1 MMKNVDLPYLCTVIG
16 NLTGMPIRI
25 FFGEDLFFHYSIVQL
40 SSDPMELYREGI
52 FRIQTNVGYFV
63 TPEFFYYG
71 IINSGDQKIVLGPT
85 RQISGNDQELLALAF
100 QLGIA
105 QEDTEDFLRGIK
117 SIIPMP
123 LESVMQILCA
133 VNYVLNEEKLTLQD
147 ISIYDAEQ
155 DDLRKQLIAQQATLN
170 EYSSEAE
177 DQDTQSIHNSFQ
189 LEQVLMDIIRR
200 GDTAALREWIAS
212 APAVNGGRLAAE
224 QLRQIKNTFIVTATL
239 ASRAAIR
246 GGLDVDDAFSLS
258 DSFIQKCELLNSAE
272 QIINLQYH
280 MVLSF
285 TEKVERIRAGKNPS
299 KLVTDVANY
308 IQHHLSEPITAE
320 DIAKSLYLSRP
331 YLSRKFIEETG
342 ESLTDFI
349 LKEKTEEAKRLLRY
363 TDRSAAA
370 IGTYLGYSS
379 NGHFARVFKKYAGIT
394 PREYR
399 EKYTR

>member
-40 SSDPMELYREGI
+40 SGDPMELYREEI

-189 LEQVLMDIIRR
+189 LEQVLMDILRR

-258 DSFIQKCELLNSAE
+258 DSFIQKCELLNGAE

>member
-40 SSDPMELYREGI
+40 SSDPMELYREEI

-189 LEQVLMDIIRR
+189 LEQVLMDILRR

>member
-40 SSDPMELYREGI
+40 SSDPMELYREEI

-123 LESVMQILCA
+123 LESVMQILCT

-189 LEQVLMDIIRR
+189 LEQVLMDILRR

-246 GGLDVDDAFSLS
+246 GGLDVDDAFSRS

>member
-1 MMKNVDLPYLCTVIG
+1 MKNVDLPYLCTVIG

-40 SSDPMELYREGI
+40 SGDPMELYREEI

-189 LEQVLMDIIRR
+189 LEQVLMDILRR

>member
-40 SSDPMELYREGI
+40 SGDPMELYREEI

-189 LEQVLMDIIRR
+189 LEQVLMDILRR

>member
-1 MMKNVDLPYLCTVIG
+1 MKNVDLPYLCTVIG

-40 SSDPMELYREGI
+40 SSDPMELYREEI

-123 LESVMQILCA
+123 LESVMQILCT

-189 LEQVLMDIIRR
+189 LEQVLMDILRR

-246 GGLDVDDAFSLS
+246 GGLDVDDAFSRS